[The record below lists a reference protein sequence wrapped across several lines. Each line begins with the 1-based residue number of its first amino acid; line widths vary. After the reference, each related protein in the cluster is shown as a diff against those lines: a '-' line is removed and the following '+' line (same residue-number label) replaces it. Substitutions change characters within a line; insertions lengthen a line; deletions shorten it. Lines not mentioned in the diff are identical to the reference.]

1 MIPYYKLP
9 EIQVKLR
16 LLEPMMALE
25 EDISDTERI
34 SGVGVGEGRIGPGV
48 VV

>member
-9 EIQVKLR
+9 DIHVKLR
-16 LLEPMMALE
+16 LLEPMMAPE
-25 EDISDTERI
+25 EDPEWI